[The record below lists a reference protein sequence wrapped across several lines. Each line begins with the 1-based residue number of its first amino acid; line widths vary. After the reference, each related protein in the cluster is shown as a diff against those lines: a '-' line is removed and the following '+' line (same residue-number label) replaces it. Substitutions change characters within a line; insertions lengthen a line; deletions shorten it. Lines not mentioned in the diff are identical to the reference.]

1 MVKQARKFDAA
12 AVLDSDEAIA
22 EYMAAAFETEDAAF
36 IADAVGVVARARGMS
51 DIARE
56 SGLSREQLYRS
67 FSASGNPTLKSMLA
81 VLKALGVKVT
91 AEPLT
96 SATRNKTATT
106 KKRKAPAK
114 VKLAAKTK
122 SQQTKKKV
130 ISRPKKSA
138 AA

>member
-1 MVKQARKFDAA
+1 
-12 AVLDSDEAIA
+12 
-22 EYMAAAFETEDAAF
+22 MAAAFETEDAAF

-81 VLKALGVKVT
+81 VMKALGVKVT

-96 SATRNKTATT
+96 SATRNKAATT

-114 VKLAAKTK
+114 AKIAAKTK
-122 SQQTKKKV
+122 SRQTKKKV

>member
-12 AVLDSDEAIA
+12 AVLDSGEAIA
-22 EYMAAAFETEDAAF
+22 EYMAAAFETEDVAF

-67 FSASGNPTLKSMLA
+67 FSVSGNPTLKSMLA
-81 VLKALGVKVT
+81 VMKALGMKVT
-91 AEPLT
+91 AEALSSVTPNEPT
-96 SATRNKTATT
+96 TT

-114 VKLAAKTK
+114 AKIAAETK
-122 SQQTKKKV
+122 PRQTKKKV
-130 ISRPKKSA
+130 VSRPKKSA

>member
-1 MVKQARKFDAA
+1 MVKQAHKFDAA

-81 VLKALGVKVT
+81 VMKALGVKVT
-91 AEPLT
+91 AEPLI
-96 SATRNKTATT
+96 SAKRNKTAT

-114 VKLAAKTK
+114 AKIAAKTK
-122 SQQTKKKV
+122 SRQTEKKV

>member
-1 MVKQARKFDAA
+1 MVKEARKFDAA

-22 EYMAAAFETEDAAF
+22 EYMATAFETEDAAF

-67 FSASGNPTLKSMLA
+67 FSVNGNPTLKSMLA
-81 VLKALGVKVT
+81 VMKTLGMKVT

-96 SATRNKTATT
+96 SVTPNKPTTT

-114 VKLAAKTK
+114 AKIAAKTK
-122 SQQTKKKV
+122 SRQMKKKV

>member
-22 EYMAAAFETEDAAF
+22 EYMAAAFESEDAAF

-67 FSASGNPTLKSMLA
+67 FSVSGNPTLKSMLA
-81 VLKALGVKVT
+81 VMRALGVKVT

-96 SATRNKTATT
+96 GATPNKTPTT

-114 VKLAAKTK
+114 TKTAIGTR
-122 SQQTKKKV
+122 SRQMKKKAN
-130 ISRPKKSA
+130 SRPEKSA

>member
-1 MVKQARKFDAA
+1 
-12 AVLDSDEAIA
+12 
-22 EYMAAAFETEDAAF
+22 MAAAFETEDAAF

-67 FSASGNPTLKSMLA
+67 FSVSGNPTLKSMLA
-81 VLKALGVKVT
+81 VMKALGMKVT
-91 AEPLT
+91 AEALT
-96 SATRNKTATT
+96 STARNKPTTT
-106 KKRKAPAK
+106 KKRKTPAK
-114 VKLAAKTK
+114 EKLTAKTK
-122 SQQTKKKV
+122 SRRTKKKV

>member
-1 MVKQARKFDAA
+1 MAKKALKFDAA

-67 FSASGNPTLKSMLA
+67 FSVNGNPTLKSMLA
-81 VLKALGVKVT
+81 VMKALGVKVT
-91 AEPLT
+91 AEALT
-96 SATRNKTATT
+96 SVSSNESRNTKT
-106 KKRKAPAK
+106 RKAPAN
-114 VKLAAKTK
+114 VKTATKTRPR
-122 SQQTKKKV
+122 QTKKKAN
-130 ISRPKKSA
+130 SRPGKSSA
-138 AA
+138 A

>member
-1 MVKQARKFDAA
+1 MAKQARKFDAA

-22 EYMAAAFETEDAAF
+22 EYMAAAFETAEVAF

-67 FSASGNPTLKSMLA
+67 FSVSGNPTLKSMLA
-81 VLKALGVKVT
+81 VMKALSMKVT
-91 AEPLT
+91 AEALT
-96 SATRNKTATT
+96 SAARNKPTIT
-106 KKRKAPAK
+106 KKRKIPAK
-114 VKLAAKTK
+114 EKLATKTK
-122 SQQTKKKV
+122 PRQTKKKV
-130 ISRPKKSA
+130 ILRPKKSA

>member
-22 EYMAAAFETEDAAF
+22 EYMAAAFESEDAAF

-67 FSASGNPTLKSMLA
+67 FSVSGNPTLKSMLA
-81 VLKALGVKVT
+81 VMKALGMKVT
-91 AEPLT
+91 AEALT
-96 SATRNKTATT
+96 SITPNKPTTT
-106 KKRKAPAK
+106 KKRKTPAK
-114 VKLAAKTK
+114 AKIAAKAK
-122 SQQTKKKV
+122 
-130 ISRPKKSA
+130 SRPKKSA

>member
-12 AVLDSDEAIA
+12 AVLDSNEAIA

-51 DIARE
+51 DIAKE
-56 SGLSREQLYRS
+56 AGLSREQLYRS
-67 FSASGNPTLKSMLA
+67 FSVSGNPTLKSMLA
-81 VLKALGVKVT
+81 VMKALGVKVT
-91 AEPLT
+91 AEPLA
-96 SATRNKTATT
+96 SATRNKAATT

-114 VKLAAKTK
+114 AKIAAKTK
-122 SQQTKKKV
+122 PRQTKKKV